1 MCYQVY
7 AQANFFV
14 FELCDVKCYVI
25 LTAHSLS
32 WSRMEVLSSPL
43 PMRSFKKLIHQ
54 FERDQHSIRVRGSIN
69 MSFTT
74 SIFILAITR
83 EVTLNC
89 WCHWVLYTLRWV
101 CTGDLGQDS
110 PIKTSRSVNK
120 NIVWAIMHLSI
131 LSPLTFSRCTR
142 VGNLT
147 LALMKMS
154 NSPGSAPPPPPRGLA
169 LIRALSHINENKN
182 SWLIHHVGQL

>member
-69 MSFTT
+69 MGFTT

-120 NIVWAIMHLSI
+120 NIVWAIMHLSM

-142 VGNLT
+142 VDNLT
-147 LALMKMS
+147 LALVKMS
-154 NSPGSAPPPPPRGLA
+154 NSPGSAPPPLHPGA
-169 LIRALSHINENKN
+169 
-182 SWLIHHVGQL
+182 

>member
-7 AQANFFV
+7 AQASFFV
-14 FELCDVKCYVI
+14 FELCGVKCYVI
-25 LTAHSLS
+25 LTVHSLS

-69 MSFTT
+69 MGFTT

-120 NIVWAIMHLSI
+120 NIVWAIMHLSM

-147 LALMKMS
+147 LALVKMS
-154 NSPGSAPPPPPRGLA
+154 NPPRSAPPPPRGLA

-182 SWLIHHVGQL
+182 SRLIHHVGQL